1 MKKSAWSRAGFW
13 ERYSSDMLGGT
24 LEQPYVFLAA
34 VYGGMICGA
43 IYSILRIIR
52 HVTRKR
58 WVYITADACFG
69 VMAFIVM
76 SVVLFAATEFY
87 IRAYFFMGVVV
98 GFGIFIL
105 GITPLFGAIGKLLGG
120 KCKKRGQPV
129 DNKEK

>member
-1 MKKSAWSRAGFW
+1 
-13 ERYSSDMLGGT
+13 MLGGT

-52 HVTRKR
+52 RAAGKR

-69 VMAFIVM
+69 AMAFIVM
-76 SVVLFAATEFY
+76 SIVLFAAAEFY
-87 IRAYFFMGVVV
+87 IRAYFFLGIAV

-105 GITPLFGAIGKLLGG
+105 GITPLFGAIGKLLGR
-120 KCKKRGQPV
+120 KCKKNGQSV